1 MELKGQSE
9 RLGTEPVGRLLAN
22 LSIPAVVGMLVM
34 ALYNVVD
41 TIFIARA
48 VGTIG
53 VAATS
58 IVFPVQMIMMAVAG
72 AIGIGGA
79 SVISRRL
86 GAGQVDEANRVF
98 GNVNTLV
105 LIVSLLSFLVGI
117 LFLEEILT
125 LFGAS
130 EAILPYARDFLGI
143 LLFGTFFFTFGFA
156 MNNVVRSEGNAKV
169 AMMTMILGA
178 GLNII
183 FNPIF
188 IFGLGWGI
196 KGSALATVLAQGLTT
211 LYLLYYFASGKSTL
225 TFKWSNLRLKWAY
238 IKEIL
243 AIGSSSFIHQTTS
256 SLMFVLVN
264 YLLIAHGGE
273 LAVAVFGIINRIIM
287 FSIMPMIG
295 VMQGVMPI
303 VGYNYGARKYD
314 RISSTV
320 RLAYKVTFI
329 IGSIVFVITMAFP
342 RPLFSIFTRDP
353 QVLEMG
359 ETALRLIFLLCAT
372 IGFQMVTGGV
382 FQALGKARAALILS
396 MSRQILF
403 LIPLLLI
410 LPLFWD
416 LIGVW
421 LSFTISD
428 ALGFLLSFFY
438 MWSHRDLLLYAMEGK
453 NRTRES
459 HQFLK

>member
-1 MELKGQSE
+1 MELKAQSE

-34 ALYNVVD
+34 ALYNIVD

-58 IVFPVQMIMMAVAG
+58 IVFPVQMILMAIAG

-86 GAGQVDEANRVF
+86 GAGKVEEANRVF
-98 GNVNTLV
+98 GNVNSLV
-105 LIVSLLSFLVGI
+105 LLVSLVSFSVGL
-117 LFLEEILT
+117 LFLEEILI
-125 LFGAS
+125 LFGAN
-130 EAILPYARDFLGI
+130 EAILPYAADFLGI
-143 LLFGTFFFTFGFA
+143 LLFGTIFFTFGFA
-156 MNNVVRSEGNAKV
+156 MNNIIRSEGNAKV
-169 AMMTMILGA
+169 AMLTMIIGA
-178 GLNII
+178 VLNII

-196 KGSALATVLAQGLTT
+196 KGSATATVLAQALTT
-211 LYLLYYFASGKSTL
+211 LYFLYYFAAGKSTL
-225 TFKWSNLRLKWAY
+225 TFKWAYLRPKWTY
-238 IKEIL
+238 IKDIL
-243 AIGSSSFIHQTTS
+243 TIGSSSFINQTAS
-256 SLMFVLVN
+256 SFMFVIAN
-264 YLLIAHGGE
+264 YLLIAYGGE
-273 LAVAVFGIINRIIM
+273 LAVAVFGIIHRIVM
-287 FSIMPMIG
+287 FTLMPMLG

-303 VGYNYGARKYD
+303 VGFNYGARQYS
-314 RISSTV
+314 RISSAV

-329 IGSIVFVITMAFP
+329 IGIVVFVVTMAFP
-342 RPLFSIFTRDP
+342 RLLFSIFTSDP

-359 ETALRLIFLLCAT
+359 ETALRLIFLLCMT

-382 FQALGKARAALILS
+382 FQALGQARAALILS

-403 LIPLLLI
+403 LFPLLLI
-410 LPLFWD
+410 LPLF
-416 LIGVW
+416 LELNGVW

-428 ALGFLLSFFY
+428 AMGFLLSFFY
-438 MWSHRDLLLYAMEGK
+438 MWSHRDLLLYAMEEK
-453 NRTRES
+453 KTSHEP
-459 HQFLK
+459 HQFSS